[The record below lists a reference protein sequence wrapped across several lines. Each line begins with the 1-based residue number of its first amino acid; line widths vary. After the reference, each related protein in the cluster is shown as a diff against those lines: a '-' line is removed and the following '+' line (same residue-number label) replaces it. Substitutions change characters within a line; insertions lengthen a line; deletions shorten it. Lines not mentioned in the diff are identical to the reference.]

1 MFDKYKFRLQ
11 SNLKIFENH
20 IVVRN
25 KNDIR
30 VSKRMFVRFYKMIQ
44 QYQIKIKREKNFFL
58 KSQLIQI
65 IHELHD
71 LRFVVEQIVNVLRY
85 NARLF
90 VFDFFDNEINF
101 LNENDM
107 SIEFENEINNENDVD
122 DENIVDFV
130 KNAKKI

>member
-1 MFDKYKFRLQ
+1 MFDKFKFRLQ

-20 IVVRN
+20 IIVCN

-44 QYQIKIKREKNFFL
+44 QYQIKINREIFFL

-71 LRFVVEQIVNVLRY
+71 LRFI
-85 NARLF
+85 
-90 VFDFFDNEINF
+90 
-101 LNENDM
+101 
-107 SIEFENEINNENDVD
+107 IE
-122 DENIVDFV
+122 
-130 KNAKKI
+130 